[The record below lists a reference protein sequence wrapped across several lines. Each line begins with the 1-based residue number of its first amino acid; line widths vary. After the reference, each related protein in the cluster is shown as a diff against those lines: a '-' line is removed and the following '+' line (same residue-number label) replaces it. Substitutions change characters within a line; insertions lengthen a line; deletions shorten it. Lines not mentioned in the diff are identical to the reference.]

1 MTRIE
6 GGTDGEITIPVGATA
21 ANRMYRNSCR
31 IARDSRLRSR
41 RARPPRVD
49 LLYSCPH
56 CGETSRGAQEAGN
69 EVKGEKARR
78 TRSRQR
84 PSNEMVSLKR
94 DRGNVPR
101 PNLVNDNSAIP
112 VFPWNRA
119 CNLDFLGERLSSDVS
134 IDTYAWQGRTNGP
147 RVKP

>member
-1 MTRIE
+1 MVKLQSRLERRLPTGCIE
-6 GGTDGEITIPVGATA
+6 IPVALPGI
-21 ANRMYRNSCR
+21 RVFV
-31 IARDSRLRSR
+31 

-78 TRSRQR
+78 TRSQQR

-94 DRGNVPR
+94 DRGRER

>member
-1 MTRIE
+1 MVKLQSRLERRLPTGCIE
-6 GGTDGEITIPVGATA
+6 IPVALPGI
-21 ANRMYRNSCR
+21 RVFV
-31 IARDSRLRSR
+31 

-119 CNLDFLGERLSSDVS
+119 CNLDFLGERLSSDAS

>member
-1 MTRIE
+1 MVKLQSRLERRLPTGCIE
-6 GGTDGEITIPVGATA
+6 IPVALPGI
-21 ANRMYRNSCR
+21 RVFV
-31 IARDSRLRSR
+31 

-94 DRGNVPR
+94 DRGRKR

>member
-1 MTRIE
+1 MVKLQSRLERRLPTGCIE
-6 GGTDGEITIPVGATA
+6 IPVALPGI
-21 ANRMYRNSCR
+21 RVFV
-31 IARDSRLRSR
+31 

-94 DRGNVPR
+94 DRGRKR

-119 CNLDFLGERLSSDVS
+119 CNLDFLGERLSSDAS

>member
-6 GGTDGEITIPVGATA
+6 GGTDGEITIRLERRLPTGCIEIPVALPGI
-21 ANRMYRNSCR
+21 RVFV
-31 IARDSRLRSR
+31 

-94 DRGNVPR
+94 DRGRER
-101 PNLVNDNSAIP
+101 P
-112 VFPWNRA
+112 
-119 CNLDFLGERLSSDVS
+119 SSKS
-134 IDTYAWQGRTNGP
+134 C
-147 RVKP
+147 

>member
-1 MTRIE
+1 MVKLQSRLERRLPTGCIE
-6 GGTDGEITIPVGATA
+6 IPVALPGI
-21 ANRMYRNSCR
+21 RVFV
-31 IARDSRLRSR
+31 

-94 DRGNVPR
+94 DRGRER
-101 PNLVNDNSAIP
+101 P
-112 VFPWNRA
+112 
-119 CNLDFLGERLSSDVS
+119 SSKS
-134 IDTYAWQGRTNGP
+134 C
-147 RVKP
+147 

>member
-1 MTRIE
+1 MVKLQSRLERRLPTGCIE
-6 GGTDGEITIPVGATA
+6 IPVALPGI
-21 ANRMYRNSCR
+21 RVFV
-31 IARDSRLRSR
+31 

-94 DRGNVPR
+94 DRGRER

-119 CNLDFLGERLSSDVS
+119 CNLDFLGERLSSDAS

>member
-1 MTRIE
+1 MVKLQSRLERRLPTGCIE
-6 GGTDGEITIPVGATA
+6 IPVALPGI
-21 ANRMYRNSCR
+21 RVFV
-31 IARDSRLRSR
+31 

-94 DRGNVPR
+94 DRGNVQILLTIIQR
-101 PNLVNDNSAIP
+101 SQFFHGIARAI
-112 VFPWNRA
+112 
-119 CNLDFLGERLSSDVS
+119 S
-134 IDTYAWQGRTNGP
+134 ISWGRG
-147 RVKP
+147 

>member
-1 MTRIE
+1 MVKLQSRLERRLPTGCIE
-6 GGTDGEITIPVGATA
+6 IPVALPGI
-21 ANRMYRNSCR
+21 RVFV
-31 IARDSRLRSR
+31 

-56 CGETSRGAQEAGN
+56 CGETSRGAQEASN

-94 DRGNVPR
+94 DRGRER

-119 CNLDFLGERLSSDVS
+119 CNLDFLGERLSSDAS

>member
-94 DRGNVPR
+94 DRGRKR
-101 PNLVNDNSAIP
+101 P
-112 VFPWNRA
+112 
-119 CNLDFLGERLSSDVS
+119 SS
-134 IDTYAWQGRTNGP
+134 
-147 RVKP
+147 KFC

>member
-1 MTRIE
+1 MVKLQSRLERRLPTGCIE
-6 GGTDGEITIPVGATA
+6 IPVALPGI
-21 ANRMYRNSCR
+21 RVFV
-31 IARDSRLRSR
+31 

>member
-1 MTRIE
+1 MVKLQSRLERRLPTGCIE
-6 GGTDGEITIPVGATA
+6 IPVALPGI
-21 ANRMYRNSCR
+21 RVFV
-31 IARDSRLRSR
+31 

-94 DRGNVPR
+94 DRGGER

>member
-1 MTRIE
+1 MVKLQSRLERRLPTGCIE
-6 GGTDGEITIPVGATA
+6 IPVALPGI
-21 ANRMYRNSCR
+21 RVFV
-31 IARDSRLRSR
+31 

-94 DRGNVPR
+94 DRGRER

>member
-1 MTRIE
+1 MVKLQSRLERRLPTGCIE
-6 GGTDGEITIPVGATA
+6 IPVALPGI
-21 ANRMYRNSCR
+21 RVFV
-31 IARDSRLRSR
+31 

-119 CNLDFLGERLSSDVS
+119 CNLDFLEERLSSDVS

>member
-1 MTRIE
+1 MVKLQSRLERRLPTGCIE
-6 GGTDGEITIPVGATA
+6 IPVALPGI
-21 ANRMYRNSCR
+21 RVFV
-31 IARDSRLRSR
+31 
-41 RARPPRVD
+41 RALPPRVD

-94 DRGNVPR
+94 DRGRER

-119 CNLDFLGERLSSDVS
+119 CNLDFLGERLSSDAS

>member
-1 MTRIE
+1 MVKLQSRLERRLPTGCIE
-6 GGTDGEITIPVGATA
+6 IPVALPGI
-21 ANRMYRNSCR
+21 RVFV
-31 IARDSRLRSR
+31 

-84 PSNEMVSLKR
+84 PSMVSLKR

-119 CNLDFLGERLSSDVS
+119 CNLDFLGERLSSDAS